1 MEIDSFVVG
10 EGGGIA
16 PRWGG
21 AALQWFFEANAAMY
35 KLNLC
40 RLQYSDGTF
49 YNYAGERMEGIR
61 HSDVRIFTATPGI
74 VFT

>member
-1 MEIDSFVVG
+1 METDSFVVG
-10 EGGGIA
+10 GGGGIA
-16 PRWGG
+16 PRGGG

-35 KLNLC
+35 KINLC

-49 YNYAGERMEGIR
+49 TQVKEWREFV
-61 HSDVRIFTATPGI
+61 HSDVLIFTATPGI